1 MAEVDPEA
9 SARKLRARRNN
20 ERVKLLSGTLNA
32 LALGV
37 IGAGLIVP
45 AVSSPAVLLE
55 PARLVWFLAGV
66 ALHCSAQMAFQLLKS
81 ED

>member
-1 MAEVDPEA
+1 VAEVDPEA
-9 SARKLRARRNN
+9 SERKLRARRAN
-20 ERVKLLSGTLNA
+20 ERVKLLSVTLNA

-37 IGAGLIVP
+37 IGAGVIVP

-55 PARLVWFLAGV
+55 PARLVWILVGA
-66 ALHCSAQMAFQLLKS
+66 ALHCGAQMAFQLLRS